1 MDLRIVGN
9 NHKFK
14 CRVNGILIHE
24 DKILA
29 VKICN
34 NDFYCCPG
42 GHIHLNEDSKS
53 AIEREF
59 YEETGIRVKES
70 KLFCIME
77 NFFNI
82 KGKNIHEIGFYY
94 LLTGEDLM
102 DKVNDFTLVEDD
114 EGVMKNL
121 EFRWF
126 DLNNLENCNF
136 EPVVVIDKLK
146 NKNFEFEHMIN
157 HE

>member
-1 MDLRIVGN
+1 MDLRIVDDKQ
-9 NHKFK
+9 KFK

-24 DKILA
+24 EKILA

-34 NDFYCCPG
+34 NDFYCSPG
-42 GHIHLNEDSKS
+42 GHVHLCEDSKS

-59 YEETGIRVKES
+59 FEETGIKVKES

-77 NFFNI
+77 NFF
-82 KGKNIHEIGFYY
+82 KAKDKNFHEISFYY

-102 DKVNDFTLVEDD
+102 DKTKDFTLIEND

-121 EFRWF
+121 DFKWF
-126 DLNNLENCNF
+126 DLDNLENCNF
-136 EPVVVIDKLK
+136 RPKIIIDKLK
-146 NKNFEFEHMIN
+146 NKNFEFEHIIY